1 MSEELKLSASN
12 FGFDA
17 NWIADVLTKYGDQV
31 LALVVEAAR
40 NGFSVAFVVEV
51 LSKFG
56 PTFLEFLVSLITK
69 KNSMNFAA
77 TNDVVNGDVI
87 GIDASVV
94 EVLIE
99 KYLPQI
105 IEKYLPVI
113 FEKYSGQIMQFVIQM
128 ILNAMKPKQ

>member
-17 NWIADVLTKYGDQV
+17 TWVADVLSKYGDQV
-31 LALVVEAAR
+31 LALAIEAAR
-40 NGFSVAFVVEV
+40 NGFSVSFVVEV
-51 LSKFG
+51 LTKFG
-56 PTFLEFLVSLITK
+56 PTFLGFLVSLIAK

-77 TNDVVNGDVI
+77 TNDVLTGDIV
-87 GIDASVV
+87 GIDSSVI

-113 FEKYSGQIMQFVIQM
+113 IEKYSGQIMQFVIQM
-128 ILNAMKPKQ
+128 ILNAIKPK